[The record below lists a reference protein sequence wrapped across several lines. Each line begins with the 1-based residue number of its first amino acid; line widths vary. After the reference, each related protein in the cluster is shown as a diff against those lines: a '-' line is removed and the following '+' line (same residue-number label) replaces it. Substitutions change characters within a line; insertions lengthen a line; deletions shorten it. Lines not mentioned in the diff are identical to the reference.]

1 MTEDDIKRIAKE
13 AGLAVG
19 TNISGIE
26 LVGSPGNGELKLLHM
41 TVDELKLFAELIA
54 QHEREECAKVC
65 DILQDQYLALDD
77 RYGAE
82 NSELYYGKS
91 CGAADCVEAIRV
103 KG

>member
-54 QHEREECAKVC
+54 QREREECAKVC
-65 DILQDQYLALDD
+65 DNEESEWSSMSDGQY
-77 RYGAE
+77 
-82 NSELYYGKS
+82 
-91 CGAADCVEAIRV
+91 AARWCASQIRERQ
-103 KG
+103 